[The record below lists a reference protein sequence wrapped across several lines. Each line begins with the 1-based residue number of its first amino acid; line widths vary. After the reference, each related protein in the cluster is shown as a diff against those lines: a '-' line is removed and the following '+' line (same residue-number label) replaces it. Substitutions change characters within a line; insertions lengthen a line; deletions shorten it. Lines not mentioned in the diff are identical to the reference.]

1 MIKRIFILLFLLL
14 ITAYLIVAVTVF
26 NTKPADQTCK
36 GMELIINDSIDHG
49 FITQKEVLRLL
60 NSKKLSPIGKKMG
73 DINTRLLED
82 ELSKHPLIENVE
94 CYRTPGRKIG
104 IEVTQRL
111 PLLRVMAANGDNYY
125 IDSKGKVMPIPN
137 SSAHVAVVTGSV
149 DRDFATKELYKLGI
163 FLQNHPLWEAQIE
176 QINVTPAK
184 ELELVPRVGE
194 HIIFLGKPG
203 DYEEKFANLR
213 TFFGYMMA
221 HPGKKLLFMGQDF
234 GQFIEWDEKKQL
246 DWMLL
251 GYDKHRELQGYVK
264 DLNHFYRETPALW
277 QVDYSWEGFQWIVPD
292 DSKQSVI
299 AFLRRD
305 AAGKMLLVVCN
316 FNPVLRKDYQMG
328 VPNPGSYKEILNSD
342 DKKYGGSGVTNGTVK
357 SEKGPM
363 HGFDQHISLTLPPM
377 STLYLSV
384 PAARKPRTKK
394 VDAADEKAAKPTK
407 PAAKKATKATAKAA
421 APAAPAKTEAA
432 PKRRGRP
439 PKAKTTV

>member
-1 MIKRIFILLFLLL
+1 M
-14 ITAYLIVAVTVF
+14 
-26 NTKPADQTCK
+26 
-36 GMELIINDSIDHG
+36 
-49 FITQKEVLRLL
+49 
-60 NSKKLSPIGKKMG
+60 
-73 DINTRLLED
+73 
-82 ELSKHPLIENVE
+82 
-94 CYRTPGRKIG
+94 
-104 IEVTQRL
+104 
-111 PLLRVMAANGDNYY
+111 
-125 IDSKGKVMPIPN
+125 
-137 SSAHVAVVTGSV
+137 
-149 DRDFATKELYKLGI
+149 
-163 FLQNHPLWEAQIE
+163 
-176 QINVTPAK
+176 
-184 ELELVPRVGE
+184 
-194 HIIFLGKPG
+194 PG

-394 VDAADEKAAKPTK
+394 ADAADEKAAEPTK